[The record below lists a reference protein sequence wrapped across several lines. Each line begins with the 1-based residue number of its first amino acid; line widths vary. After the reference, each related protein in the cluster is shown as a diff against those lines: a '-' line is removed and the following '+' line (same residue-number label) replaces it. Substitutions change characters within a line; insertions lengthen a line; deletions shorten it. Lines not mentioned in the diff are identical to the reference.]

1 MVSGRASHPDGVL
14 YLGPRD
20 VDGDQ
25 LCGCHRS
32 GSSSSGRLRRQA
44 LQDIRQIAVWVVSVE
59 LGRLDPA
66 HDDGHSLAGTQ
77 RANASKSVFQPFT
90 SQRID
95 FVPRRPAV
103 NFDAARG
110 ALACRRS
117 SGRTVRAVVCA
128 RSVTQRQGQ
137 SLRGAFPLRTGC
149 AAASLAVPRI
159 AALPVIR
166 GTLRRHRPRAV
177 AVRGADPIDLK
188 GRVHLPGLIATYQNT
203 CSMNA

>member
-77 RANASKSVFQPFT
+77 RANASKAFFTPSRPSEPTLFRVAQPST
-90 SQRID
+90 SML
-95 FVPRRPAV
+95 P
-103 NFDAARG
+103 G
-110 ALACRRS
+110 ALS
-117 SGRTVRAVVCA
+117 H
-128 RSVTQRQGQ
+128 
-137 SLRGAFPLRTGC
+137 
-149 AAASLAVPRI
+149 AAAAPDGLLGLLCAQ
-159 AALPVIR
+159 
-166 GTLRRHRPRAV
+166 
-177 AVRGADPIDLK
+177 DP
-188 GRVHLPGLIATYQNT
+188 
-203 CSMNA
+203 